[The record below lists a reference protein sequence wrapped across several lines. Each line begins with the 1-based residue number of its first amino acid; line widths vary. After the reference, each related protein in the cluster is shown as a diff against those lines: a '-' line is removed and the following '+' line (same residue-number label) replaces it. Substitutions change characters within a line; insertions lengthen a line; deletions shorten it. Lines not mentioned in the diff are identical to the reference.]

1 MRISLQGQ
9 LAKRGTS
16 RPLQTVDHSGAQPFR
31 VPDFAPEEATSS
43 KFRVALPGRGK
54 TARLNVSGQ
63 HWQEASHQIGRRGE
77 QLGWQGPKQGMP
89 AQRSE
94 SQSAFD
100 A

>member
-31 VPDFAPEEATSS
+31 VPDLAPDEATSS

-77 QLGWQGPKQGMP
+77 
-89 AQRSE
+89 
-94 SQSAFD
+94 
-100 A
+100 